1 MKNRNLEFE
10 FAKQGLIDG
19 LMVRRSTW
27 PLGHFIFRQVPS
39 TIGKDIVPKMQSL
52 RTSVK
57 TMFLQRFENGCQV
70 QAISYN
76 DQFAYVNERNMRMGY
91 SPSVSDTMADD
102 WEILE

>member
-1 MKNRNLEFE
+1 
-10 FAKQGLIDG
+10 
-19 LMVRRSTW
+19 
-27 PLGHFIFRQVPS
+27 
-39 TIGKDIVPKMQSL
+39 
-52 RTSVK
+52 
-57 TMFLQRFENGCQV
+57 LQRFENGCQV